1 MLCVIS
7 RGNWNN
13 GSNAG
18 GRFRYLNYARSAA
31 SAAVGF
37 AACCYLG

>member
-1 MLCVIS
+1 MCTIS
-7 RGNWNN
+7 GGNWNN

-18 GRFRYLNYARSAA
+18 VWALYLNYVRSTT

-37 AACCYLG
+37 RCAIYPTT